1 MDATTLKH
9 FLKVCLR
16 ITLTPAEL
24 AALMGVL
31 DRHGDGLV
39 DGAEF
44 LTCFH
49 KIVRIE
55 HRRRREEEGMARQ
68 RKQESEE
75 RLLRRIRDK
84 AEKVNAINVSWPS
97 IEEVEEYATRSAV
110 CKVSSDVAGLMS
122 STRSGPGLCQAEAET
137 VRPERRTR
145 GRVREGGRRASQRM
159 ETPVPVLCCKLGCLA
174 TAGLRDRTPRSRRR
188 RRPVRAT
195 WCIRPTVSPAR
206 SSSTSSRRRC
216 AARGPRL
223 AKRARLAATG
233 CGEYC
238 AREQHAGVARP
249 YAQLA

>member
-110 CKVSSDVAGLMS
+110 CKVSSDVAGFLDE
-122 STRSGPGLCQAEAET
+122 LDAEWPEDSVKRKRKT
-137 VRPERRTR
+137 V
-145 GRVREGGRRASQRM
+145 
-159 ETPVPVLCCKLGCLA
+159 
-174 TAGLRDRTPRSRRR
+174 RRR
-188 RRPVRAT
+188 RK
-195 WCIRPTVSPAR
+195 
-206 SSSTSSRRRC
+206 
-216 AARGPRL
+216 RG
-223 AKRARLAATG
+223 TI
-233 CGEYC
+233 
-238 AREQHAGVARP
+238 REQRST
-249 YAQLA
+249 QS

>member
-1 MDATTLKH
+1 
-9 FLKVCLR
+9 
-16 ITLTPAEL
+16 
-24 AALMGVL
+24 MGVL

-110 CKVSSDVAGLMS
+110 CKVSSDVAGFLDELDAEWPEDS
-122 STRSGPGLCQAEAET
+122 VKRKRKTVRRRRKRGTVREQRSTRPSKVET
-137 VRPERRTR
+137 YSRCPSRPRAAADAPR
-145 GRVREGGRRASQRM
+145 G
-159 ETPVPVLCCKLGCLA
+159 
-174 TAGLRDRTPRSRRR
+174 PRSRGG
-188 RRPVRAT
+188 PG
-195 WCIRPTVSPAR
+195 SPHR
-206 SSSTSSRRRC
+206 M
-216 AARGPRL
+216 
-223 AKRARLAATG
+223 
-233 CGEYC
+233 
-238 AREQHAGVARP
+238 
-249 YAQLA
+249 